1 MLLAIKLEFD
11 EIEIFEF
18 FYTNCKIVYAFDF
31 TIENYL
37 PRNYQ
42 KTNDIY
48 LDFLQGAQ
56 SFKIEITEELKAF
69 IESNLTYS
77 FLLK

>member
-11 EIEIFEF
+11 KEEIFEF
-18 FYTNCKIVYAFDF
+18 FYTYKKIIYAYDF
-31 TIENYL
+31 TITNYL

-42 KTNDIY
+42 ETDDIY

-56 SFKIEITEELKAF
+56 AFRIEITEELKAF
-69 IESNLTYS
+69 IDSNSTYS